1 MYKKCFL
8 CVMCIR
14 IWCRMSIRKF
24 FLVKLKECGEGG
36 EDACAPFCLCGV
48 VAEL

>member
-1 MYKKCFL
+1 MFFVCNVYKNLVQNEYKK
-8 CVMCIR
+8 V
-14 IWCRMSIRKF
+14 